1 MLRNSPR
8 TVFALSVALV
18 AIAACSSPEEPL
30 HVGYIEADWAYI
42 AAPGSGWITE
52 IMVSEGD
59 DIAPG
64 DLLFVLD
71 DEKERAAVNEA
82 EARVQQSIA
91 QSENTQTGAR
101 APEIGQLQAGMADAE
116 AQLSHAARER
126 DRILPLVERGLE
138 PQSRGDQ
145 VVAAFER
152 AEAGVA
158 AAREAI
164 ASAQQAARPAEQS
177 ASLAAVTAAEA
188 ARANAEIRLTDRE
201 VQSRLSGRVE
211 DLLFV
216 SGEYVSAGQPVV
228 SILPADA
235 LKVRFYV
242 TQEELA
248 ALSIGEKVTVLPDGA
263 SAVSAEISYISTE
276 AEFTPPVIY
285 SAQIRDKLVFL
296 VEADLPAGSSLRPG
310 LPVDVDF

>member
-8 TVFALSVALV
+8 TVFALSVAFV
-18 AIAACSSPEEPL
+18 SIAACSSPEEPL
-30 HVGYIEADWAYI
+30 HVGYVEADWAYI
-42 AAPGSGWITE
+42 AAPGSGWVTE
-52 IMVSEGD
+52 ILVSEGD

-82 EARVQQSIA
+82 DARVQQSVA

-101 APEIGQLQAGMADAE
+101 APDIRHLQAGLADAE
-116 AQLSHAARER
+116 AQLSQATRER

-145 VVAAFER
+145 VLATYER
-152 AEAGVA
+152 AEAGVT

-188 ARANAEIRLTDRE
+188 AHASAEIRLTDRE
-201 VQSRLSGRVE
+201 VRSRLTGRVE
-211 DLLFV
+211 DVLFV

-228 SILPADA
+228 SVLPAGA
-235 LKVRFYV
+235 LKIRFYV
-242 TQEELA
+242 TQEELPS
-248 ALSIGEKVTVLPDGA
+248 LSIGERVSVLPDGDA
-263 SAVSAEISYISTE
+263 SVAAEISYISTE

-296 VEADLPAGSSLRPG
+296 VEADLPDGSSLRPG